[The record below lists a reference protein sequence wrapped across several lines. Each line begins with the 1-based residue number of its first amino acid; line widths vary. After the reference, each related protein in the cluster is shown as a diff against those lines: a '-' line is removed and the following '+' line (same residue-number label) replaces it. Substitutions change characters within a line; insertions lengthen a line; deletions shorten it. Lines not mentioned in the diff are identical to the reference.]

1 MIKVCP
7 VMAGGYCLRRQC
19 AWFNES
25 RGFCGVLIIA
35 QALEKM
41 VAYDED
47 YLGMVH
53 VRIQPSHP
61 PVANQDGDTAGR
73 RTQTSP
79 APTSHAA
86 EENAPLAASGTRS

>member
-7 VMAGGYCLRRQC
+7 VMAGGACLRRQC

-53 VRIQPSHP
+53 VRIQPSYP
-61 PVANQDGDTAGR
+61 PVAHQDGDQTGR
-73 RTQTSP
+73 GARTSP
-79 APTSHAA
+79 AATGHAA
-86 EENAPLAASGTRS
+86 EGNAALPASGKPS